1 MCSKDVT
8 IHSVSP
14 ALEVGVPPMTRD
26 LKRTILELAPFA
38 EEIVT

>member
-26 LKRTILELAPFA
+26 LRKTILELVQSA